1 MWVNSCL
8 NKMPSTLSCGTQT
21 AQKQLQWCQHSSKD
35 QKTPEKRV
43 LMAKRGTSVA
53 AGPGLDFLQ
62 FNDLACETVGGKVS
76 PVDANPG

>member
-1 MWVNSCL
+1 
-8 NKMPSTLSCGTQT
+8 MPSTLSCGTQIV
-21 AQKQLQWCQHSSKD
+21 QKELQWWQRSSED
-35 QKTPEKRV
+35 QKALEKRV

-76 PVDANPG
+76 PAESNPG

>member
-1 MWVNSCL
+1 
-8 NKMPSTLSCGTQT
+8 MPSTLSCGTQT
-21 AQKQLQWCQHSSKD
+21 VQKELQWRQRPSED
-35 QKTPEKRV
+35 QKAPEKRV

-76 PVDANPG
+76 PESNPG